1 MATRNPPNPPGHLY
15 AGLHTFT
22 TNPSQLRV
30 RDWLRRGPSR
40 SQETHRPI
48 LLFTLHLTRA
58 GRVMGTS
65 YGDEYATALV
75 HSGPTQV
82 QLDHVL
88 SHTPYYTLHHTQH
101 VIDWH
106 RMAKIEGQ
114 DFVSNIAT
122 SCMARARPALAGC
135 GSRWAMIQLTRNR
148 HPSGHR
154 RGTSDPPGRS
164 PTWVELM
171 IDIDDWPAN

>member
-1 MATRNPPNPPGHLY
+1 MGNQKPTESSG
-15 AGLHTFT
+15 
-22 TNPSQLRV
+22 SS
-30 RDWLRRGPSR
+30 LRRPAYLHDQPLTTPCERLATAWSKPEPRDPSAY
-40 SQETHRPI
+40 SPLYI
-48 LLFTLHLTRA
+48 A
-58 GRVMGTS
+58 SDSGGTS

-88 SHTPYYTLHHTQH
+88 SRTPYYTLHHTQH

-114 DFVSNIAT
+114 DFISNIAT